1 MSEMNTKDFVIGT
14 LIGGIVGACSAL
26 LMAPKSGRELRGE
39 LSEGAYSAK
48 EKTSE
53 LTSEAYEKGTQWAS
67 VAKEK
72 SSELAKNVSDQS
84 TQLYDR
90 VKGSTSTS
98 GDGNEEKTADELAEE
113 LSEDLEAEQEAVDNV
128 KEDVRDLHASTEEKD
143 QT

>member
-1 MSEMNTKDFVIGT
+1 MSDMNTKDFVIGT

-48 EKTSE
+48 EKTNE
-53 LTSEAYEKGTQWAS
+53 MTSSAYEKGSQWAGY
-67 VAKEK
+67 AREK
-72 SSELAKNVSDQS
+72 SSEIAKNVSEQS
-84 TQLYDR
+84 SQLYGK
-90 VKGSTSTS
+90 VKETASS
-98 GDGNEEKTADELAEE
+98 GNEGSQEKTADELAEE
-113 LSEDLEAEQEAVDNV
+113 ISEDLEAEQEGVNNV

>member
-1 MSEMNTKDFVIGT
+1 MSDMNTKDFVIGT

-48 EKTSE
+48 EKTNE
-53 LTSEAYEKGTQWAS
+53 LTNDAYEKGSKWADY
-67 VAKEK
+67 AREK
-72 SSELAKNVSDQS
+72 SSEIAKNVSEQS
-84 TQLYDR
+84 SQLYGK
-90 VKGSTSTS
+90 VKETASSGSE
-98 GDGNEEKTADELAEE
+98 GNEEKTADELAEE
-113 LSEDLEAEQEAVDNV
+113 LSEDLEAEQGNVDSV